1 MSFAQLLEKGRLCL
15 EEGDNNGALQALQQA
30 LKIEESAEAWLL
42 LAESEM
48 NAGQTAKARKSIN
61 AGLRLDPESSDL
73 LYAHGDL
80 CLEEGDEAAALAA
93 FEKIISLDSSEADA
107 WVSKAMV
114 QFNGDDLLAA
124 EQSCRQA
131 LTVDP
136 ESVFALTTLGDICM
150 AKEQQDEACDCYE
163 KAIALDPEDAQA
175 YLSLAE
181 LNYDR
186 GQLEEA
192 EQSCLK
198 GLKLDA
204 GLPMGYLLLG
214 YVYLDQDRNQ
224 ESIDNFQQFLRLEK
238 SPDAKQIRDEVA
250 AVIDGLK

>member
-1 MSFAQLLEKGRLCL
+1 MDRGEGLGLDQLDQTLFQQLEHSH
-15 EEGDNNGALQALQQA
+15 EGHHH
-30 LKIEESAEAWLL
+30 
-42 LAESEM
+42 
-48 NAGQTAKARKSIN
+48 
-61 AGLRLDPESSDL
+61 P
-73 LYAHGDL
+73 
-80 CLEEGDEAAALAA
+80 
-93 FEKIISLDSSEADA
+93 
-107 WVSKAMV
+107 
-114 QFNGDDLLAA
+114 
-124 EQSCRQA
+124 
-131 LTVDP
+131 
-136 ESVFALTTLGDICM
+136 LTTLGDIYM

-181 LNYDR
+181 LYYDR

-238 SPDAKQIRDEVA
+238 NPDAKQIRDEVA

>member
-1 MSFAQLLEKGRLCL
+1 
-15 EEGDNNGALQALQQA
+15 
-30 LKIEESAEAWLL
+30 
-42 LAESEM
+42 
-48 NAGQTAKARKSIN
+48 
-61 AGLRLDPESSDL
+61 
-73 LYAHGDL
+73 
-80 CLEEGDEAAALAA
+80 
-93 FEKIISLDSSEADA
+93 
-107 WVSKAMV
+107 
-114 QFNGDDLLAA
+114 
-124 EQSCRQA
+124 
-131 LTVDP
+131 
-136 ESVFALTTLGDICM
+136 M
-150 AKEQQDEACDCYE
+150 AKEQPDEACDCYQ
-163 KAIALDPEDAQA
+163 KAIALDPEEAQA

-181 LNYDR
+181 LYYDR